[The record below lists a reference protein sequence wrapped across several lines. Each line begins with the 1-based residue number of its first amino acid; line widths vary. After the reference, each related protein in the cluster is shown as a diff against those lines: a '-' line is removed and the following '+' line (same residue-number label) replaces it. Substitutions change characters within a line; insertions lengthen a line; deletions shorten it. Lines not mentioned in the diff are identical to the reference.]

1 MSRQQFSKCSP
12 IRVDDEIFEIRQCL
26 FSIPEE
32 FFLKEEP
39 VQDEPCLSVTLSTV
53 SSGGVP
59 VVPSYTRL
67 EDLFGCGALSPEV
80 IDKLCFTEMMLIS
93 AGGESAEE
101 SVVLS
106 VLNGR

>member
-1 MSRQQFSKCSP
+1 MSRQKFSKCPP
-12 IRVDDEIFEIRQCL
+12 IAVDDEVYEIRQCL
-26 FSIPEE
+26 YSVPEE

-39 VQDEPCLSVTLSTV
+39 VSDEQCLSVTLSTV

-59 VVPSYTRL
+59 AVPSYTRL
-67 EDLFGCGALSPEV
+67 EDLFDLGALSPEV

-101 SVVLS
+101 SALLS
-106 VLNGR
+106 VLDGR

>member
-1 MSRQQFSKCSP
+1 MSRQQFSKCPP
-12 IRVDDEIFEIRQCL
+12 IRVDDEVYEIRQCL
-26 FSIPEE
+26 YSIPEE

-101 SVVLS
+101 SVVLP